1 MVTDEYRAPMDLNV
15 LAVYPHAHYLAKLI
29 EGYATLPDGSKKWLI
44 RIPDWDLNWQGVFR
58 YKSPRT
64 AAQGLG
70 GYDAHPLRQFDG
82 QRAQSEQPAEAC
94 DRAEPTRPPR

>member
-1 MVTDEYRAPMDLNV
+1 MDLNV

-58 YKSPRT
+58 YKNAGAP
-64 AAQGLG
+64 AQGLG
-70 GYDAHPLRQFDG
+70 GDDAASTTTIR
-82 QRAQSEQPAEAC
+82 PATCAI
-94 DRAEPTRPPR
+94 RTIRPSG